1 MPLKEWLKIIIPILL
16 ILLLLF
22 IVFHYLDYSIDV
34 ADLLACIRQSE
45 AGLIIQ
51 KIVKI
56 VT

>member
-1 MPLKEWLKIIIPILL
+1 MTLKDWFKIIIPILF
-16 ILLLLF
+16 ILLLLV
-22 IVFHYLDYSIDV
+22 IVFHYLDYSIDL

-56 VT
+56 IT